1 MATKSSLHFVV
12 GHINRVLSVNSA
24 EIIFILDGKLQK
36 VYLKKEKYFHNG
48 RIIPQDEPLFRYIK
62 CGMKVKFSCQILK
75 QQKQRLYE
83 WVALMC
89 WPMEQTLGLN
99 VCLKVGMQYISGR
112 ISTLDEKHGVLITN
126 DITGKEYKVY
136 FLTSNFFYHGKKL
149 DLSQNS
155 LNEISSIDII
165 FFDAVPCIPEENE
178 YNCEW
183 YATCV
188 FKGKRPS
195 INNILPD
202 LPIFDLGVNEI
213 LQTIENCFIKPN
225 SMFLIGKG
233 ILLNVMNNDFGLIL
247 GEFQYNIFKEVL
259 FHKNNT
265 YVFKMCLDKY
275 GLSDVLKRGDR
286 MKFVAIG
293 APPGFFVEW
302 IAIQVSVCDSGEYK
316 TSKYDAL
323 LSRTSARLSKKK
335 RTTTNA
341 TATATTITTTT
352 IGTAAIAR
360 RTIQDITRNDVTR
373 IEVGDPWSRSDITNS
388 FAASRPPP

>member
-12 GHINRVLSVNSA
+12 GHINRVLSINSA
-24 EIIFILDGKLQK
+24 EIVFMLDDKLQK

-48 RIIPQDEPLFRYIK
+48 RLIPQDESLFRYIK
-62 CGMKVKFSCQILK
+62 CGMKVKFSCRILR
-75 QQKQRLYE
+75 QQKCLYG
-83 WVALMC
+83 WIALMC
-89 WPMEQTLGLN
+89 WPTEQTLGLS
-99 VCLKVGMQYISGR
+99 VSLKVGMQYISGR
-112 ISTLDEKHGVLITN
+112 IFTLDEKHGVLVTN

-149 DLSQNS
+149 DLSQSS
-155 LNEISSIDII
+155 LNEISLTDVI

-188 FKGKRPS
+188 FKGKRPNM
-195 INNILPD
+195 NNIVPEPLID
-202 LPIFDLGVNEI
+202 DLGTEEI
-213 LQTIENCFIKPN
+213 LQVIENCFINPN

-233 ILLNVMNNDFGLIL
+233 ILLNTINNDFGLIL
-247 GEFQYNIFKEVL
+247 GEFQYNIFKEIL

-275 GLSDVLKRGDR
+275 GLPDILKRGDR

-302 IAIQVSVCDSGEYK
+302 IAIQVSVCDAGEYR
-316 TSKYDAL
+316 TSKYDGF
-323 LSRTSARLSKKK
+323 LSRLC
-335 RTTTNA
+335 
-341 TATATTITTTT
+341 
-352 IGTAAIAR
+352 
-360 RTIQDITRNDVTR
+360 Q
-373 IEVGDPWSRSDITNS
+373 
-388 FAASRPPP
+388 